1 MANGI
6 FPAWLSHMLKTG
18 EGVLNPSIDVF
29 QGYVLPLGT
38 VDGKLYHGSLA
49 RMLMLLGVLQIYPD
63 SAPGD
68 NSPFL
73 PSLA

>member
-29 QGYVLPLGT
+29 QGHVFPLST
-38 VDGKLYHGSLA
+38 VDGKLYHGCLRVWGLLRHSPA
-49 RMLMLLGVLQIYPD
+49 RMLMLQQFFKFTLTL
-63 SAPGD
+63 
-68 NSPFL
+68 L
-73 PSLA
+73 